1 MGAIVRNGKAE
12 ANKKIGNTTV
22 TDDMCKALNRLV
34 FEACSDPW
42 TPMNY
47 SCVVLCR
54 NVDGNVSPANNFT
67 SHSSCHIWPHDD
79 EAGMTLGYGGD
90 LTMVRSWLLKSE

>member
-1 MGAIVRNGKAE
+1 MGAIKRN
-12 ANKKIGNTTV
+12 NQIVTNTKIGNTTIS
-22 TDDMCKALNRLV
+22 DDMCRALNRLV
-34 FEACSDPW
+34 KNAFWKPDNPVY
-42 TPMNY
+42 Y

-54 NVDGNVSPANNFT
+54 NDDGDVSPANNFT
-67 SHSSCHIWPHDD
+67 SHSSCHIWPHSD